1 MATILML
8 HQIYYHPD
16 QLPKLFPF
24 AQPYFNSHLSL
35 FFENE
40 CIESIVTRTT
50 SKNIGVCS
58 WKLADK
64 MRTRVGY
71 RGVLTEEAVNG
82 DFEVLSLTK
91 NSSRH
96 TMIAMANQ
104 WHKGFVPA
112 LDLLWQKLGYKRPGE
127 AKNPIYQNAWIG
139 RTDIY
144 KRYVAEFLSPAMNL
158 TMKDEELYKLMTQPS
173 GYGRLSKSS
182 DLTNVKAHLGMDDYP
197 LSPFVLERCPSLWID
212 MHKIKVTYL

>member
-1 MATILML
+1 ML
-8 HQIYYHPD
+8 HQIFYKPEH
-16 QLPKLFPF
+16 LPKLFPF
-24 AQPYFNSHLSL
+24 AKPYFNSHLSI
-35 FFENE
+35 FFECE
-40 CIESIVTRTT
+40 PIEAIVTRAT

-127 AKNPIYQNAWIG
+127 AKNPIYQNHFIA

-144 KRYVAEFLSPAMNL
+144 QDYVRNFLTPAMNL
-158 TMKDEELYKLMTQPS
+158 IMVDAELHEMMIQPS
-173 GYGRLSKSS
+173 GYGNLSKEA
-182 DLTNVKAHLGMDDYP
+182 DLTNIKRDLGMTDYP
-197 LSPFVLERCPSLWID
+197 LAPFILERCPSLYFD
-212 MHKIKVTYL
+212 MKRIKVTYL